1 MKKIIYPE
9 IPLDGVKAVLMDLD
23 NTLYVC
29 REQNIRAL
37 KAVYS
42 FIHHELK
49 VSFDAFFDEVNA
61 CFEARFDEVGRT
73 PSAHCRFFV
82 FEQVLI
88 NHNIPKTWVKAFEM
102 EKIFWRHLFK
112 RIRAD
117 KNAKEFLKKCHEKEI
132 KVCLLTNLFAEIQIK
147 KLKKLKLEDYIDM
160 IVANDNVGVDKPHPD
175 IYDYALK
182 RLGLTK
188 SDVIM
193 VGDNPNTD
201 IKGAEAVGI
210 KAYQVFPPK
219 KNNACEVFNF

>member
-9 IPLDGVKAVLMDLD
+9 IPLDGVKAVLIDLD

-49 VSFDAFFDEVNA
+49 VSFDAFFEEVNT
-61 CFEARFDEVGRT
+61 CFEERFDIVGRT

-82 FEQVLI
+82 FEQLLI
-88 NHNIPKTWVKAFEM
+88 NHNISKAWIKAFEM

-112 RIRAD
+112 RIHAD
-117 KNAKEFLKKCHEKEI
+117 KNAKDFLKKCKGLGI

-147 KLKKLKLEDYIDM
+147 KLKKLKLTEYIDM
-160 IVANDNVGVDKPHPD
+160 IVANDSVAVDKPHPD
-175 IYDYALK
+175 IYTYALK
-182 RLGLTK
+182 RLDLTIE
-188 SDVIM
+188 DVIM
-193 VGDNPNTD
+193 IGDNLNTD

-210 KAYQVFPPK
+210 RAYQVFPPK